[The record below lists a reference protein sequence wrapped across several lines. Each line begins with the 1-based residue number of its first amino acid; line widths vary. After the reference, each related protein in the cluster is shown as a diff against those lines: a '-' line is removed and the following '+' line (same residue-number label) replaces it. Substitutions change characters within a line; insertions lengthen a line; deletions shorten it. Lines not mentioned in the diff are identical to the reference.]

1 MRVVPIPTQ
10 SLLLLFVAFLSCLF
24 QGAESSL
31 HIQKQNALPEGYFQ
45 VVATHPAMYADFEFT
60 MIAQKGNL
68 TEAQVLMAANEAFDA
83 IDRLESRV
91 STWRPGSHASRIN
104 YEGAKKPVGVSM
116 DIVSL
121 VETSIAFTH
130 ATDGAFDI
138 TVGPLVELWKMCKKV
153 PRLPTEMELN
163 AAKYLVGADN
173 IIVLRDD
180 HSVGFRKE
188 GMQLDFNGIAK
199 GVAVDE
205 AAGVLQQYGVTCAL
219 LDGGA
224 SSLRAM
230 GAPPGQP
237 GWIIQLKHPYNGS
250 LLDETT
256 IKDEAVS
263 TSGYWHDHF
272 VVDGKKYGHIIDP
285 RTGIPVQGMMFAMV
299 IGPSG
304 TATEALS
311 KGFFINGVDWTRQ
324 YCEKNPDVRAILVPD
339 PAEGSEPA
347 PVRIN
352 FTK

>member
-1 MRVVPIPTQ
+1 MILCACLVPCLARGADT
-10 SLLLLFVAFLSCLF
+10 SLQV
-24 QGAESSL
+24 
-31 HIQKQNALPEGYFQ
+31 QKQNALPDGYIQ
-45 VVATHPAMYADFEFT
+45 VVATHTAMYADFEFT
-60 MIAQKGNL
+60 MIVPKASL
-68 TEAQVLMAANEAFDA
+68 TEADVLMAANEAFDA

-116 DIVSL
+116 DVVSL
-121 VETSIAFTH
+121 VETSIAFTK

-153 PRLPTEMELN
+153 PRLPTEAELS
-163 AAKYLVGADN
+163 AAKELVGADK

-180 HSVGFRKE
+180 HSIGFRKE

-199 GVAVDE
+199 GVAVDV
-205 AAGVLQQYGVTCAL
+205 AAGVLRQYGVTCGL

-224 SSLRAM
+224 SSLLAM

-272 VVDGKKYGHIIDP
+272 EVDGKKYGHIINP
-285 RTGIPVQGMMFAMV
+285 RTGMPVQGMMYAMV
-299 IGPSG
+299 IDKSG

-311 KGFFINGVDWTRQ
+311 KGFFIKGVDWTKQ

-339 PAEGSEPA
+339 PAEGNEPV